1 MNKYNTEFEYKQLST
16 KEIVVDEKGQ
26 RNVNNRNAQFR
37 KIMREFNPLLVNDIK
52 VALIDGKYYCF
63 DGQMT
68 MKVLKARNG
77 GKDLMVNCKVYYG
90 KTKLDAANL
99 FVKQN
104 GTVSQVI
111 AHDKLRVLYNYGD
124 ENVVNFVRLTE
135 MNRVIVEW
143 NGTGGKNKVA
153 AVSTLYKIFNDFN
166 DPCEYSTFLKVLCE
180 AWGGER
186 DSFRNEIM
194 SGLHLFM
201 KTYKGQYNPKVLIRK
216 LKDVSPKTIIREAR
230 VSTATGAR
238 KYALQF
244 YNAYNKN
251 SSKNRL
257 PDLL

>member
-1 MNKYNTEFEYKQLST
+1 M
-16 KEIVVDEKGQ
+16 
-26 RNVNNRNAQFR
+26 
-37 KIMREFNPLLVNDIK
+37 VNDIK

-90 KTKLDAANL
+90 KTKLGAANL

-166 DPCEYSTFLKVLCE
+166 DPYEYSTFLKVLCE
-180 AWGGER
+180 AWGR
-186 DSFRNEIM
+186 R
-194 SGLHLFM
+194 
-201 KTYKGQYNPKVLIRK
+201 TR
-216 LKDVSPKTIIREAR
+216 
-230 VSTATGAR
+230 
-238 KYALQF
+238 QF
-244 YNAYNKN
+244 QK
-251 SSKNRL
+251 
-257 PDLL
+257 